1 MATVGPKRSIFR
13 SKTLQTYIQS
23 REKSVLPRLVAPPVF
38 ALCWVVLTLLIIAG
52 VIIWSER
59 IPVYITGSGIVTEP
73 DHSLRQEGEA
83 TAVLLFPLSE
93 ASHLQQG
100 LPIQIQL
107 GQVSPMLDCHITT
120 VSQHPLNPGQIQQ
133 QYRLEVAGP
142 AIVVTA
148 RLGSAIP
155 ASLYEGSHVQA
166 QLQVGSQSLLLL
178 FPILNSL

>member
-1 MATVGPKRSIFR
+1 
-13 SKTLQTYIQS
+13 
-23 REKSVLPRLVAPPVF
+23 
-38 ALCWVVLTLLIIAG
+38 
-52 VIIWSER
+52 
-59 IPVYITGSGIVTEP
+59 
-73 DHSLRQEGEA
+73 
-83 TAVLLFPLSE
+83 
-93 ASHLQQG
+93 
-100 LPIQIQL
+100 
-107 GQVSPMLDCHITT
+107 MLDCHITT